1 MQIPKDQI
9 IELLKGRGDRDQADQ
24 ARGELPDTV
33 DTDRDA
39 GLLAKFGVDPKDL
52 LGGLGGKIPGL

>member
-1 MQIPKDQI
+1 MKIPKDQI
-9 IELLKGRGDRDQADQ
+9 IELLQGRGDGDRAEL
-24 ARGELPDTV
+24 ARGELPDEV

-52 LGGLGGKIPGL
+52 LGGFGGKIPSL